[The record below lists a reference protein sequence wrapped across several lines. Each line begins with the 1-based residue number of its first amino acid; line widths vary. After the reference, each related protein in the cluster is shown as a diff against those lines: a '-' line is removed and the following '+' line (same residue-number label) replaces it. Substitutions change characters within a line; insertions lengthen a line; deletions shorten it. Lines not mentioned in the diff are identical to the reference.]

1 MGAIITTTHQSES
14 AALPVQSQAAG
25 APVGNTSPKGSS
37 AVSSTASPSK
47 KRASESVSNTM
58 RRASDPELRQRIKHT
73 LSKLGPAV
81 VRQSALIAL
90 LDAGTGVDD
99 VVNALRNCPILSARV
114 LSVINSAAFGLPR
127 EVTSIQRAVA
137 LLGPSRSRSIAMAY
151 GLRTITERLGIP
163 REIADML
170 WTNSLAKAAAARKF
184 CEVVDPEQAEIAY
197 SLGLIQDIGLPM
209 LMAVDLPYYQEH
221 IIPAAARTS
230 WIACESKHF
239 GFDHAAVGQGLLLE
253 WQGNAQLQQAVL
265 THHQAPPQP
274 PARQDTGL
282 HLSLFM
288 ASLMPHLDE
297 EPSTRQIEW
306 IQALHAQFLAEH
318 YASPE
323 AFFHAVNDATYEVR
337 TADSQA
343 CTNYEVLVKRLI
355 NEVAANGLGVTSK
368 LCRIEHRMRRER
380 QDVSDL
386 KFQAFTDP
394 LTKVLNRRGFTQLSQ
409 RRLEMAAEQGLGVC
423 CMLSDMDEFKA
434 VNDNFGHEAGDQ
446 VLRGLAKMMRRALAP
461 NDLVGRLGGDEFAV
475 FIVGVDEQQARD
487 AAQKLVDTIEGVKL
501 RVRADL
507 EVPVFF
513 SLGAVFS
520 HQDLAKTSID
530 DLLTLAD
537 QAMYQRKRQSKH
549 GLVFAT
555 HPPSESAQDTN
566 PNPSIRRAV
575 RPPRA
580 DED

>member
-1 MGAIITTTHQSES
+1 MGATISTSTNSIPPAELGKTSASGTATTSNS
-14 AALPVQSQAAG
+14 AAGVTVTKAI
-25 APVGNTSPKGSS
+25 
-37 AVSSTASPSK
+37 SK
-47 KRASESVSNTM
+47 PASESVSNTM
-58 RRASDPELRQRIKHT
+58 RQAHDPQLRQRIKRT
-73 LSKLGPAV
+73 LAKLGPAV
-81 VRQSALIAL
+81 VRQSALLAL
-90 LDAGTGVDD
+90 LEAGPAVDE
-99 VVNALRNCPILSARV
+99 VVAAIRNCPILSARV

-137 LLGPSRSRSIAMAY
+137 LLGPSRARSIAMAY

-163 REIADML
+163 REIADVL
-170 WTNSLAKAAAARKF
+170 WTNGLAKAAAAQKF
-184 CEVVDPEQAEIAY
+184 CEIVDPEQAETAY
-197 SLGLIQDIGLPM
+197 CLALIQDIGLPM

-221 IIPAAARTS
+221 IIPAAARSS
-230 WIACESKHF
+230 WIACECEHF

-253 WQGNAQLQQAVL
+253 WQGNTRIQQAVL

-274 PARQDTGL
+274 PNRDETGL

-288 ASLMPHLDE
+288 ASLMPHMDE
-297 EPSTRQIEW
+297 EPSTRQVEW

-318 YASPE
+318 YATPE
-323 AFFHAVNDATYEVR
+323 AFFHSVNNATYLVR
-337 TADSQA
+337 TSDSHA
-343 CTNYEVLVKRLI
+343 CINYEVLVKRLI
-355 NEVAANGLGVTSK
+355 NDVAANGVGVTSK
-368 LCRIEHRMRRER
+368 LCRIEHRMQRDR

-409 RRLEMAAEQGLGVC
+409 RRLEVAAEQGLGVC

-475 FIVGVDEQQARD
+475 FIIGVDEQQARD
-487 AAQKLVDTIEGVKL
+487 AAQKLVDSIEGVKL
-501 RVRADL
+501 RVRSDL

-520 HQDLAKTSID
+520 NQDLNKTSID

-549 GLVFAT
+549 GLVFTT
-555 HPPSESAQDTN
+555 HPLVSELKDEN
-566 PNPSIRRAV
+566 PNSRMRRAV
-575 RPPRA
+575 RPPRV

>member
-1 MGAIITTTHQSES
+1 MPWE
-14 AALPVQSQAAG
+14 AAVIATETQPL
-25 APVGNTSPKGSS
+25 NTSTPASTSS
-37 AVSSTASPSK
+37 VAVAQVMGQTSSP
-47 KRASESVSNTM
+47 E
-58 RRASDPELRQRIKHT
+58 RRELISQT
-73 LSKLGPAV
+73 LANLGPAV
-81 VRQSALIAL
+81 VRHSALIAL
-90 LDAGTGVDD
+90 LESGPEVDGVVDAI
-99 VVNALRNCPILSARV
+99 RQCPILCARV

-127 EVTSIQRAVA
+127 EITSIQRAVA
-137 LLGPSRSRSIAMAY
+137 LLGPSRTRSIAMAY

-163 REIADML
+163 RDVADVL
-170 WTNSLAKAAAARKF
+170 WTSSLAKAAAAQKF
-184 CEVVDPEQAEIAY
+184 CEIVDPEQADNAY
-197 SLGLIQDIGLPM
+197 SMALIQDVGLPM
-209 LMAVDLPYYQEH
+209 LMAVDLPFYQQYVL
-221 IIPAAARTS
+221 ASTDRSS
-230 WIACESKHF
+230 WIALETQRF

-253 WQGNAQLQQAVL
+253 WQGNALLQQAVL

-274 PARQDTGL
+274 PSKDQTGL

-288 ASLMPHLDE
+288 ASLMPHMNE
-297 EPSTRQIEW
+297 EPSTRQVEW

-318 YASPE
+318 YASPSDY
-323 AFFHAVNDATYEVR
+323 FHAVNDATYQVR
-337 TADSQA
+337 TNDAQA
-343 CTNYEVLVKRLI
+343 CSNYEVLVKRLI
-355 NEVAANGLGVTSK
+355 NEVATNGLGVTSK

-394 LTKVLNRRGFTQLSQ
+394 LTKILNRRGFTQLSQ
-409 RRLEMAAEQGLGVC
+409 RRLEMALEQGLGVC

-434 VNDNFGHEAGDQ
+434 VNDNFGHEAGDM

-475 FIVGVDEQQARD
+475 FIVGVDETQARA

-513 SLGAVFS
+513 SLGAVFCN
-520 HQDLAKTSID
+520 QDLGQTSID

-549 GLVFAT
+549 GLVFTT
-555 HPPSESAQDTN
+555 HPAEQANKEGSPRAN
-566 PNPSIRRAV
+566 IRRAA
-575 RPPRA
+575 RPLRA
-580 DED
+580 EEA